1 MWKVEGNGKVV
12 VTGADWV
19 DAVRKKEL
27 SDAKKK
33 KFAIGGGQEDDK
45 FDALGNKIVVEKVA
59 EELDRG
65 AIKQLQKTL
74 KILKKALAGGDTSV
88 EDEIFEIEDKIEKY
102 QIQRNKEKT
111 AKLKAKEET
120 KKKKK

>member
-1 MWKVEGNGKVV
+1 M
-12 VTGADWV
+12 
-19 DAVRKKEL
+19 R
-27 SDAKKK
+27 KK

-74 KILKKALAGGDTSV
+74 KILKESIGRRGYWFRRFL
-88 EDEIFEIEDKIEKY
+88 Y
-102 QIQRNKEKT
+102 LR
-111 AKLKAKEET
+111 
-120 KKKKK
+120 

>member
-1 MWKVEGNGKVV
+1 M
-12 VTGADWV
+12 
-19 DAVRKKEL
+19 
-27 SDAKKK
+27 
-33 KFAIGGGQEDDK
+33 
-45 FDALGNKIVVEKVA
+45 
-59 EELDRG
+59 
-65 AIKQLQKTL
+65 

-88 EDEIFEIEDKIEKY
+88 EDEIFEIEDKIEKD